1 MNDFWKVIAGIL
13 LTAVLCLTIGT
24 KEISTI
30 LSMIVCCMAA
40 VIAISYLKPVFDFL
54 YQLETLGN
62 LKNGMLDILLK
73 SVGIGVICE
82 LTGRICSDAGKDSL
96 AKMMQMLASAS
107 ILYLSIPVFRAL
119 LTLIQEILGD
129 I

>member
-1 MNDFWKVIAGIL
+1 MTDFWKVITGIL
-13 LTAVLCLTIGT
+13 LTVVLCLTIGK

-40 VIAISYLKPVFDFL
+40 VIAISYLKPVLDFL

-73 SVGIGVICE
+73 SVGIGILCE
-82 LTGRICSDAGKDSL
+82 LTGRICSDAGNDSL